1 MDAKQQPKGVGTV
14 PVTELLTLSSKPT
27 ILFSL
32 CSRDRAVGHISAL
45 PAGPQLDAA
54 RHVEAEGNTLFSVLL
69 VARQCQ
75 CQQCGPTHFQFT
87 VLPGILPSAL
97 WLSLQKPRWAA
108 APPRRSGLLLLAGPL
123 LTL

>member
-1 MDAKQQPKGVGTV
+1 MDAKQQPKGGGTV

-54 RHVEAEGNTLFSVLL
+54 RRVDAEGNTLFSVLL
-69 VARQCQ
+69 VARVSVNVSNAAQL
-75 CQQCGPTHFQFT
+75 TSSLQFSLGSYHPLYGSLSRSPAGQRL
-87 VLPGILPSAL
+87 LPGGLGCCFWGAL
-97 WLSLQKPRWAA
+97 S
-108 APPRRSGLLLLAGPL
+108 
-123 LTL
+123 